1 MIENDQQV
9 LVRALD
15 AATNPV
21 LITERSGCI
30 VWINRAFCL
39 MSGYSKLELVGKTP
53 QMLSSGRQS
62 TTFYRNLWMTIM
74 AGLTW
79 QGEIVERRKDGGTCT
94 VNQIITPVFDQHGV
108 VTHFIAILHNF
119 SLMDE
124 ERAAMQ
130 QLAFHDAL
138 TGLPNRLLFLNLLNQ
153 AINVAIKYKQ
163 PLALMFIDL
172 DHFKSIND
180 TLGHAC
186 GDRLLVAVAERLA
199 QSVRRS
205 DVVARLSGDEFAI
218 LISGVDQ
225 IDQLEPLANKLVA
238 AIHQPFMVESH
249 RVETAISIGI
259 SLFSGDGSSVDDLLA
274 QADRAM
280 YQAKRNGGNAC
291 RFSPVGIPA
300 ELNAARCPPTWPA
313 SATPAP
319 E

>member
-9 LVRALD
+9 LARAWD
-15 AATNPV
+15 AAANPV

-39 MSGYSKLELVGKTP
+39 MSGYSKPELVGKTP
-53 QMLSSGRQS
+53 HLLSSGRQS
-62 TTFYRNLWMTIM
+62 TTFYRNLWMTVM

-79 QGEIVERRKDGGTCT
+79 QGEMVERRKDGGTCT
-94 VNQIITPVFDQHGV
+94 VNQIITPVLDHYGV

-119 SLMDE
+119 SLMDD

-130 QLAFHDAL
+130 HLAFHDAL

-153 AINVAIKYKQ
+153 AINGALKHQQ

-186 GDRLLVAVAERLA
+186 GDKLLVAVAERLG

-218 LISGVDQ
+218 LITGMDQ
-225 IDQLEPLANKLVA
+225 IDQLESLANKLLA
-238 AIHQPFMVESH
+238 AIQQPFMMDGH
-249 RVETAISIGI
+249 RIETAISIGI
-259 SLFSGDGSSVDDLLA
+259 SLFPDEGGSMEELLA

-280 YQAKRNGGNAC
+280 YLAKRNGGNAC
-291 RFSPVGIPA
+291 RMSLVDRPI
-300 ELNAARCPPTWPA
+300 ELNATRCPPTWPA

>member
-30 VWINRAFCL
+30 VWINKAFCL

-53 QMLSSGRQS
+53 HLLSSGRQS

-79 QGEIVERRKDGGTCT
+79 QGEMVERRKDGGTFT
-94 VNQIITPVFDQHGV
+94 VNQIITPVLDQHGV

-119 SLMDE
+119 SLIDE

-153 AINVAIKYKQ
+153 AINGAIKYKH

-186 GDRLLVAVAERLA
+186 GDRLLVAVAERLG

-218 LISGVDQ
+218 LISGVDE
-225 IDQLEPLANKLVA
+225 IDQLESLANKLVA
-238 AIHQPFMVESH
+238 AIHQPFMVDNH
-249 RVETAISIGI
+249 RIETAISIGI
-259 SLFSGDGSSVDDLLA
+259 SLFPGDGSSVDDLLA
-274 QADRAM
+274 QADSAM
-280 YQAKRNGGNAC
+280 YQVKRNGGNAC
-291 RFSPVGIPA
+291 RFSPVAMPA
-300 ELNAARCPPTWPA
+300 ELNAGRCPPTWLA